1 MQSSLRAVVLPV
13 MLCLGTSL
21 RGDVPAGF
29 GGDWLL
35 VNGVVLLSI
44 REDGTMTLRNSGATG
59 VLTIG
64 ETGDFVWKLP
74 EGEQSGKL
82 TADTLLLKNDQPGAP
97 AWMQF
102 LEFRRASKEQ
112 AAEVIEFAL
121 RQQSQ
126 MAGAFERVRRTSM
139 EKAILNNLRQ
149 LAAAADQYFLE
160 EGVRT
165 VTFGQIVGPDKY
177 IKKLQ
182 SVDGEDYQSL
192 DLSASAKTWTIT
204 SESGIKVTYER

>member
-1 MQSSLRAVVLPV
+1 MQSSLRAVVLLV
-13 MLCLGTSL
+13 MLCLGTGL
-21 RGDVPAGF
+21 RGEVPAGF

-35 VNGVVLLSI
+35 VNGVVVLSI

-64 ETGDFVWKLP
+64 ETGDFVW
-74 EGEQSGKL
+74 
-82 TADTLLLKNDQPGAP
+82 N
-97 AWMQF
+97 
-102 LEFRRASKEQ
+102 
-112 AAEVIEFAL
+112 
-121 RQQSQ
+121 
-126 MAGAFERVRRTSM
+126 
-139 EKAILNNLRQ
+139 
-149 LAAAADQYFLE
+149 LAAAADQHFLE